1 MWTKL
6 ALVACLLAASM
17 QAYSAKGNEHV
28 LFEKF
33 DYTNQTM
40 SDLGFPEDNYSPS
53 NFYTV
58 SIVEKQR
65 VVGHSDKECFGT
77 GYKDRVRQDCR
88 STVVPLHD
96 QRIQKLQ
103 DRR

>member
-1 MWTKL
+1 MWRNL
-6 ALVACLLAASM
+6 ALAAILVSASL
-17 QAYSAKGNEHV
+17 QAYKAKGNEHV

-40 SDLGFPEDNYSPS
+40 TDLGFPEDNYSPS

-65 VVGHSDKECFGT
+65 VVGLRQRERVGT
-77 GYKDRVRQDCR
+77 RDLDRTRQD
-88 STVVPLHD
+88 SWSPVVPLYD
-96 QRIQKLQ
+96 QRIQKL
-103 DRR
+103 